1 MVWLTIT
8 RKLADTP
15 GYLGCLND
23 LHAFANYINTILVD
37 RDITAVESLLMA
49 AGYVLN
55 MSTDNS
61 DAAWTQ
67 RRIYLEDITEAPT
80 GDFQVSQYH

>member
-1 MVWLTIT
+1 MGWLTIT

-15 GYLGCLND
+15 GDSGCLND

-37 RDITAVESLLMA
+37 HDITVVESLLMA
-49 AGYVLN
+49 AGYVMN

-67 RRIYLEDITEAPT
+67 RRIYLEEITETPT
-80 GDFQVSQYH
+80 GDF